1 MKVSGLLDPRRGRGM
16 YNTFHASYPFLRW
29 PLDHVFHSKEFTL
42 IDLQRLEPM
51 GSDHFPIMV
60 ELALTPEQGKD
71 QEKLQIDSGDIQEA
85 REKMDN
91 AGVKSR
97 DVHHAEHDSAQ
108 LQTDFGLSS

>member
-60 ELALTPEQGKD
+60 ELALTPSQGHD
-71 QEKLQIDSGDIQEA
+71 QAKLEIESGDIQEA

-91 AGVKSR
+91 AGVRSR
-97 DVHHAEHDSAQ
+97 DVHNAQ
-108 LQTDFGLSS
+108 